1 MNFSSHEFNI
11 LSYMLRK
18 NRFTYS
24 QVINWAYSQYSDQG
38 IDPFIE
44 KIGLALDKEE
54 IVELI
59 SSEFQVYGKP
69 KPEFL
74 TGEVVKRYE
83 SNELSLCEALRVILY
98 DLDIEL
104 IKAKK
109 TELYIAEDYYD
120 WHESP
125 DEKAKIHAERI
136 FEEYL
141 PVYENEIAKFTT

>member
-1 MNFSSHEFNI
+1 
-11 LSYMLRK
+11 MLRK

-24 QVINWAYSQYSDQG
+24 QVIDWAYSQYSDHG

-44 KIGLALDKEE
+44 KIGLALDKED

-59 SSEFQVYGKP
+59 SNEFQVYGEP
-69 KPEFL
+69 RPEFL

-83 SNELSLCEALRVILY
+83 SNELSLCEALRIILY

-104 IKAKK
+104 MKAKK

-125 DEKAKIHAERI
+125 DEKAKTHVEPI
-136 FEEYL
+136 FKEYL